1 MSAHGWPEAF
11 LRVLSRDQIIDPNYL
26 FSVFDNG
33 TVYCKACGGP
43 ITEDRESHRQFH
55 AAELDE
61 LLEERRVDASERRQE
76 ALRAARTR
84 KAEKPLE
91 SEENSLQEWDRIIKK
106 SRAQASDLG
115 AIADVILGEHGPDC
129 ACAECL
135 EAF

>member
-43 ITEDRESHRQFH
+43 IAEDREGHRQFH

-61 LLEERRVDASERRQE
+61 LLEERRVDASTKRQE
-76 ALRAARTR
+76 ALRAARSARATA
-84 KAEKPLE
+84 KVSA
-91 SEENSLQEWDRIIKK
+91 EENTLETWNKINKD
-106 SRAQASDLG
+106 SRDSQWEGFGDFLK
-115 AIADVILGEHGPDC
+115 HGPEC
-129 ACAECL
+129 PCEACV

>member
-76 ALRAARTR
+76 ALRAARAIKVARDSTTR
-84 KAEKPLE
+84 VVKLAE
-91 SEENSLQEWDRIIKK
+91 S
-106 SRAQASDLG
+106 A
-115 AIADVILGEHGPDC
+115 VHGPNC

>member
-33 TVYCKACGGP
+33 AVYCKACGGP

-61 LLEERRVDASERRQE
+61 LLEERRVDASEKRQE
-76 ALRAARTR
+76 ALRAARKL
-84 KAEKPLE
+84 KAEKP
-91 SEENSLQEWDRIIKK
+91 
-106 SRAQASDLG
+106 SDLG
-115 AIADVILGEHGPDC
+115 VIADVILGEHGPNC